1 MPADGYLL
9 STTSQTGHNLAV
21 LAERAFERL
30 GDHESLVFEDTH
42 YRSGQLFER
51 ARRLAAGLSGLGVAP
66 GDRVVV
72 LMANCP
78 EVPIAYNA
86 IWRAGA
92 VVTPVVF
99 LVTPAELEHILA
111 DSGAVAVITTPE
123 LLATVT
129 AAAAGAPRL
138 RHVIVAGGGAPS
150 QLPAHVG
157 GIEFAE
163 LESAQPGSITMRSD
177 DDLAAL
183 MYTGGTTGRSKGV
196 MLTHRN
202 LYRCSVSSHEAS
214 QAPGITR
221 TLVPLPLSHAY
232 GMIVTLVGFHAVEPG
247 LAVLQRWFDPAQW
260 VTLAQQ
266 YRVQRTS
273 VVPAMIQMLLA
284 QPLEDADLSAL
295 VYVYSG
301 AAPLAAETREQ
312 WERRV
317 PGSQVLEGYGCTESG
332 AVISTSPPGACR
344 PGSVGLPIPGY
355 QVAIR
360 DDAEHDLPAGAD
372 GEICVRSE
380 GVMTGYW
387 NSPAETSQVLRGGWL
402 HTGDIG
408 HFDTDGYL
416 YVVDRKKDLIIRGG
430 FNVYPRDVEDVL
442 VQHPAVAMAGV
453 VGRPDPRL
461 GEEVV
466 AFVSLRPEARARPA
480 ELITFARERLAA
492 HKYPREI
499 RILDALPLTSV
510 GKLDRK
516 ALRGRAP
523 EPDTSSVAT
532 AGTAEDSGT
541 GGASSS

>member
-1 MPADGYLL
+1 MVA
-9 STTSQTGHNLAV
+9 TTPRTSHNLAL
-21 LAERAFERL
+21 LAERSFERL
-30 GDHESLVFEDTH
+30 GDHESLIFEGTH
-42 YRSGQLFER
+42 YRSGQLFDR
-51 ARRLAAGLSGLGVAP
+51 ARRAGAGLASLGICA
-66 GDRVVV
+66 GDRVVI

-78 EVPIAYNA
+78 EVAIAYNA

-111 DSGAVAVITTPE
+111 DSGAAAVITTPE
-123 LLATVT
+123 LLAVVT
-129 AAAAGAPRL
+129 AAAAGAPAL
-138 RHVIVAGGGAPS
+138 RQVIVVGGGSPG
-150 QLPAHVG
+150 QLPAHVSA
-157 GIEFAE
+157 IDFAE
-163 LESAQPGSITMRSD
+163 LEATAPGSVTLRSD

-196 MLTHRN
+196 MLSHRN
-202 LYRCSVSSHEAS
+202 LYYCAASSHEAS

-232 GMIVTLVGFHAVEPG
+232 GMIVTLVGFHATEPG
-247 LAVLQRWFDPAQW
+247 IAVLQRWFDPAEW
-260 VTLAQQ
+260 LAMAQR
-266 YRVQRTS
+266 YRVQRTA

-284 QPLEDADLSAL
+284 QPLEEADLSAL
-295 VYVYSG
+295 VYVNSG
-301 AAPLAAETREQ
+301 AAPLAAETRAQ

-317 PGSQVLEGYGCTESG
+317 PGCQVLEGYGCTESG
-332 AVISTSPPGACR
+332 AVISTSPPGAYR

-360 DDAEHDLPAGAD
+360 DEAEHDLPPGAD

-387 NSPAETSQVLRGGWL
+387 NSPDETSRTLRGGWL

-408 HFDTDGYL
+408 HLDDDGYL
-416 YVVDRKKDLIIRGG
+416 YVVDRIKDLIIRGG
-430 FNVYPRDVEDVL
+430 FNVFPRDVEDVL

-466 AFVSLRPEARARPA
+466 AFVSLRPDAQAAAA
-480 ELITFARERLAA
+480 ELTAFTRERLAA
-492 HKYPREI
+492 HKYPREV

-516 ALRGRAP
+516 ALRARLR
-523 EPDTSSVAT
+523 
-532 AGTAEDSGT
+532 
-541 GGASSS
+541 GG